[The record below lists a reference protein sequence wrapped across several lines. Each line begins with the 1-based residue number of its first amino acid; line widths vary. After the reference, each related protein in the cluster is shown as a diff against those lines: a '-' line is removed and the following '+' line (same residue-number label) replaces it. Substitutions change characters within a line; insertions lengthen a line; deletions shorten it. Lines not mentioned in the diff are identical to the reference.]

1 MIPIIHRV
9 NSIEKLNT
17 LSEDVGVEIDIR
29 HGGEKLVLSH
39 DIQEKEENFEE
50 YLDNYNKKFIVA
62 NIKESGVEDA
72 VENILTKR
80 KIDNFFLLDVEFPYI
95 LQNYKRLGD
104 NLSVRYSKY
113 ESIESVSYFVNKV
126 KWLWID
132 TYEDFEINEEI
143 AEIISS
149 FKIFLVSP
157 SRWGMPEKLSYYIS
171 LFKDYKIELDGI
183 MIEDGEK
190 IG

>member
-113 ESIESVSYFVNKV
+113 ESIESVSNFVNKV

-132 TYEDFEINEEI
+132 TYEDFEINDEI

>member
-9 NSIEKLNT
+9 NSIEKLNN
-17 LSEDVGVEIDIR
+17 LPEDVGVEIDIR
-29 HGGEKLVLSH
+29 QSGKKLVLSH

-62 NIKESGVEDA
+62 NIKESGVEYK
-72 VENILTKR
+72 VEKILSKR
-80 KIDNFFLLDVEFPYI
+80 KIDKFFLLDVEFPFI
-95 LQNYKRLGD
+95 LENYKRLGD

-113 ESIESVSYFVNKV
+113 ESIESVSNFANKV

-132 TYEDFEINEEI
+132 TYEDFEINDEI

-183 MIEDGEK
+183 MVEDGEA
-190 IG
+190 IL

>member
-29 HGGEKLVLSH
+29 YSGEKLVLSH

-50 YLDNYNKKFIVA
+50 YLNNYNKKFIVA

-72 VENILTKR
+72 VEEILTKR
-80 KIDNFFLLDVEFPYI
+80 KIDDFFLLDVEFPYI

-113 ESIESVSYFVNKV
+113 ESIESVSNFANKV

-132 TYEDFEINEEI
+132 TYEDFEINDEI

>member
-62 NIKESGVEDA
+62 YIKESGVEDA
-72 VENILTKR
+72 VEEILTKR
-80 KIDNFFLLDVEFPYI
+80 KIDDFFLLDVEFPYI

-113 ESIESVSYFVNKV
+113 ESIESVSNFANKV

-132 TYEDFEINEEI
+132 TYEDFEINDEI

>member
-9 NSIEKLNT
+9 NSIEKLNN

-29 HGGEKLVLSH
+29 QSGKKLVLSH

-62 NIKESGVEDA
+62 NIKESGVEYK
-72 VENILTKR
+72 VEKILSKR
-80 KIDNFFLLDVEFPYI
+80 KIDKFFLLDVEFPFI
-95 LQNYKRLGD
+95 LENYKRLGD

-183 MIEDGEK
+183 MVEDGEA
-190 IG
+190 IL

>member
-9 NSIEKLNT
+9 NSIEKLNN
-17 LSEDVGVEIDIR
+17 LPEDVGVEIDIR
-29 HGGEKLVLSH
+29 QSGKKLVLSH

-62 NIKESGVEDA
+62 NIKESGVEYK
-72 VENILTKR
+72 VEKILSKR
-80 KIDNFFLLDVEFPYI
+80 KIDKFFLLDVEFPFI

-183 MIEDGEK
+183 MVEDGEA
-190 IG
+190 IL

>member
-29 HGGEKLVLSH
+29 HSGEKLVLSH
-39 DIQEKEENFEE
+39 DIKEKEENFEE
-50 YLDNYNKKFIVA
+50 YLDSYNKKFIVA
-62 NIKESGVEDA
+62 NIKESGIEDVVEK
-72 VENILTKR
+72 ILAKR
-80 KIDNFFLLDVEFPYI
+80 KIDDFFLLDVEFPFI

-143 AEIISS
+143 VEVISS

-171 LFKDYKIELDGI
+171 LFKDYEIQLDGI
-183 MIEDGEK
+183 MVEDGEEL
-190 IG
+190 G

>member
-113 ESIESVSYFVNKV
+113 ESIESVSNFANKV

-132 TYEDFEINEEI
+132 TYEDFEINDEI

>member
-113 ESIESVSYFVNKV
+113 ESIESVSNFANKV

-132 TYEDFEINEEI
+132 TYEDFEINDEI
-143 AEIISS
+143 AEIMSS

>member
-80 KIDNFFLLDVEFPYI
+80 K
-95 LQNYKRLGD
+95 NYTTR
-104 NLSVRYSKY
+104 
-113 ESIESVSYFVNKV
+113 INKTV
-126 KWLWID
+126 
-132 TYEDFEINEEI
+132 
-143 AEIISS
+143 
-149 FKIFLVSP
+149 V
-157 SRWGMPEKLSYYIS
+157 
-171 LFKDYKIELDGI
+171 
-183 MIEDGEK
+183 
-190 IG
+190 

>member
-1 MIPIIHRV
+1 MIPIIHKV

-113 ESIESVSYFVNKV
+113 ESIESVSNFANKV

-132 TYEDFEINEEI
+132 TYEDFEINDEI

>member
-29 HGGEKLVLSH
+29 YSGEKLVLSH

-50 YLDNYNKKFIVA
+50 YLNNYNKKFIVA

-72 VENILTKR
+72 VEEILTKR
-80 KIDNFFLLDVEFPYI
+80 KIDDFFLLDVEFPYI

-113 ESIESVSYFVNKV
+113 ESIESVSNFANKV

>member
-29 HGGEKLVLSH
+29 HSGEKLVLSH

-50 YLDNYNKKFIVA
+50 YLNNYNKKFIVA

-72 VENILTKR
+72 VEEILTKR
-80 KIDNFFLLDVEFPYI
+80 KIDDFFLLDVEFPYI

-113 ESIESVSYFVNKV
+113 ESIESVSNFANKV

-132 TYEDFEINEEI
+132 TYEDFEINDEI